1 MKYYTKMGILKS
13 RNLFSLRLAMVEL
26 AEEKNIS
33 ESARTFKTTRKTV
46 RKWLNRYK
54 HDGLKGLHDKP
65 RIPKKIPH
73 KIKKKKELEIVQL
86 RKKYK
91 RWGPDRLKQ
100 QFDLPYSTST
110 IYRVLKSN
118 GLIQKRKKKYQKRR
132 DLYELKKKMKPFE
145 KLQFDI
151 KYLNDIN
158 NYFPS
163 MIRNHL
169 PRYEITARDV
179 KTGGTFYSYA
189 YSKSTTN
196 VGIFA
201 SYLIEH
207 LKRHGIRLRKKITFQ
222 NDNGSEFIGNVKKKG
237 KSIYEEILA
246 RESDMIINERIPPAR
261 PTYNSDVETFHK
273 LIEDEFYDVEKIDSN
288 LDLLKKAYCYQLFFN
303 YLRKNRGKENQ
314 TPIEILK
321 HDYKRKLNNNKNKKI
336 LNVFSL
342 PPIITGLYTNYFIRS
357 GYHVPEAPRHQRQ
370 KS

>member
-1 MKYYTKMGILKS
+1 
-13 RNLFSLRLAMVEL
+13 MVEL

-158 NYFPS
+158 LISCNLSYFKRAS
-163 MIRNHL
+163 SN
-169 PRYEITARDV
+169 A
-179 KTGGTFYSYA
+179 
-189 YSKSTTN
+189 N
-196 VGIFA
+196 FA
-201 SYLIEH
+201 SPYGFFGFFLASS
-207 LKRHGIRLRKKITFQ
+207 GIGIIS
-222 NDNGSEFIGNVKKKG
+222 GS
-237 KSIYEEILA
+237 
-246 RESDMIINERIPPAR
+246 P
-261 PTYNSDVETFHK
+261 
-273 LIEDEFYDVEKIDSN
+273 
-288 LDLLKKAYCYQLFFN
+288 
-303 YLRKNRGKENQ
+303 
-314 TPIEILK
+314 
-321 HDYKRKLNNNKNKKI
+321 
-336 LNVFSL
+336 
-342 PPIITGLYTNYFIRS
+342 
-357 GYHVPEAPRHQRQ
+357 
-370 KS
+370 